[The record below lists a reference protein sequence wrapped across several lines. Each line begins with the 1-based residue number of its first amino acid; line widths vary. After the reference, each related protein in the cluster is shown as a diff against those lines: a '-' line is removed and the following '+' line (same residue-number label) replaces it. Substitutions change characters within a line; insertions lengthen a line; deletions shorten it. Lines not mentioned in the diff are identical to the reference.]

1 LLHNNNEW
9 DFMFKAD
16 SFDFQSL
23 KMPQTDWQDTPED
36 PSGSLLE
43 RIYLIENA
51 VKTIDTIYESF
62 LHIRQSPQWKE
73 KELKLLHKWLEKNPK
88 D

>member
-1 LLHNNNEW
+1 
-9 DFMFKAD
+9 MFKAD